1 MFGFSIQNLIF
12 TIAII
17 VIVWYGFKL
26 LGRVEKQRNARLKR
40 AKHEAKQAPK
50 AAPIDEP
57 DTEDMIACPTC
68 GIFVSA
74 RGARSCGRDDCPYP
88 G

>member
-1 MFGFSIQNLIF
+1 MFGFSLQKLIF

-17 VIVWYGFKL
+17 VVVWYGFKL

-40 AKHEAKQAPK
+40 QKREAKQAPK

-68 GIFVSA
+68 GTFVSA